1 MPPTFVN
8 PVEKGGDKTIVMNDE
23 EDDITEMSSDLE
35 DQEKV
40 PPVVYTTAK
49 VLTETQS
56 QTMNY
61 FDPLDAVKPTM
72 GEIFHF
78 EMSTTPWL
86 DQLDDNPEDEIDAFL
101 ASLSQDELSGRELP
115 FDIHGY
121 VVNARAQVVHAKHKE
136 LTEADI
142 RWMSKWLMRPLDVM
156 KETLT
161 CTTRRLKAYFR

>member
-1 MPPTFVN
+1 
-8 PVEKGGDKTIVMNDE
+8 MNAE
-23 EDDITEMSSDLE
+23 ADDITEMSSDLE

-61 FDPLDAVKPTM
+61 FDPLDTVKPTM

-78 EMSTTPWL
+78 EMSTIPWL

-115 FDIHGY
+115 FY
-121 VVNARAQVVHAKHKE
+121 
-136 LTEADI
+136 
-142 RWMSKWLMRPLDVM
+142 RWICR
-156 KETLT
+156 
-161 CTTRRLKAYFR
+161 